1 MNQYLIRYKL
11 HTHVYMGK
19 GFTSKWK
26 LVFVN
31 AISEVEALQKLKKKK
46 EYSEEGGDIRYL
58 TEHEFIETIN

>member
-11 HTHVYMGK
+11 KTWVYMGK
-19 GFTSKWK
+19 SFKSKWK

-31 AISEVEALQKLKKKK
+31 ATSEDEALQKLKDKK
-46 EYSEEGGDIRYL
+46 EYSEEGGDSRYL